1 MYYVVSY
8 YSISVSLLQPFT
20 RCNTNTLKTKCVA
33 TVRYTTIDSSMHDLL
48 ATAQLLRISYES
60 FQTTRAFVTSILIG
74 RHPGQMQV
82 RWALGKTPVSRRP
95 HVSYGRNLETV
106 KIPSSLPGW
115 MLFTGISFEVGRT
128 TKQRQPGT

>member
-8 YSISVSLLQPFT
+8 YSISVSLLLPFT

-33 TVRYTTIDSSMHDLL
+33 TVRYTIVNSSMHDLL

-74 RHPGQMQV
+74 
-82 RWALGKTPVSRRP
+82 
-95 HVSYGRNLETV
+95 
-106 KIPSSLPGW
+106 
-115 MLFTGISFEVGRT
+115 
-128 TKQRQPGT
+128 